1 MNISSPEEKI
11 IIMKDAPA
19 LYYNDDGVLIMS
31 VYDFL
36 LNEGKGHQTWDK
48 SFIWIKGIPIFI

>member
-31 VYDFL
+31 KQL
-36 LNEGKGHQTWDK
+36 ERTKK
-48 SFIWIKGIPIFI
+48 SLEARCCFSD